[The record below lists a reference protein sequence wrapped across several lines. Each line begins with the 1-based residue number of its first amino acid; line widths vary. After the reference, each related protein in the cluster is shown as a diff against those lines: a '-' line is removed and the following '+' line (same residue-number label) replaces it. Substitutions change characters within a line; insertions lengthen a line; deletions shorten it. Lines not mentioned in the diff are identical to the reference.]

1 MNIYNSGEYGVIFRM
16 KRIKIILE
24 AHFWIFKVRRKINIY
39 ANPLSRLL
47 ITAEKKKEKKEY
59 SANNFLLPFLD

>member
-1 MNIYNSGEYGVIFRM
+1 MNVYNYGQYDVIFRM
-16 KRIKIILE
+16 KCIQIILE

-47 ITAEKKKEKKEY
+47 IIAKKIREKEY
-59 SANNFLLPFLD
+59 SANNFLLLFLD